1 MLLYR
6 RLLRS
11 IAKHGLRAAIVR
23 SYQRLVKSL
32 RNHGIGGTL
41 SRAWRPRPPVL
52 PPNPPLIHPFDRLH
66 GTDTSGFIQGGYL
79 LFDNPSGAYT
89 VAYYGISPS
98 TLMQALTELTIQHER
113 FTFVDI
119 GCGKGRALLI
129 AARFPFRRLL
139 GVDYSAELC
148 AIARANLATQPGA
161 TERTTIL
168 TQDAATLV
176 FPETPLLIFLYDPF
190 LEKVLKRFLANLER
204 QLRRSPRETYVLYAA
219 ADRYTTIVARYP
231 FLRQIYDIQIPMS
244 AEDAAV
250 DRHGLTHEHYTLYK
264 SSLAKT
270 GTGAQTPSP

>member
-1 MLLYR
+1 M
-6 RLLRS
+6 
-11 IAKHGLRAAIVR
+11 H
-23 SYQRLVKSL
+23 
-32 RNHGIGGTL
+32 
-41 SRAWRPRPPVL
+41 PRPPV
-52 PPNPPLIHPFDRLH
+52 PPPTSERIHPFDLLH
-66 GTDTSGFIQGGYL
+66 GTNTSGYILGSYL
-79 LFDNPSGAYT
+79 LSDTRSGAYT

-98 TLMQALTELTIQHER
+98 TLKQALTDLNIRYEE

-129 AARFPFRRLL
+129 AAMFPFRRLL
-139 GVDYSAELC
+139 GVDSSPELS

-176 FPETPLLIFLYDPF
+176 FPETPLVLFLYDPF
-190 LEKVLKRFLANLER
+190 LDQVLRRFLANLER

-219 ADRYTTIVARYP
+219 NPSTETVARYP

-250 DRHGLTHEHYTLYK
+250 DRHGLTHEHYTLYQ
-264 SSLAKT
+264 SSL
-270 GTGAQTPSP
+270 